1 MNDLLEDYQKF
12 VDSTT
17 SAESKKDRLARLNT
31 AAIGICA
38 EGGEFAEIVKK
49 ILFQGK
55 PLTEGSMIHMKKELG
70 DVMWYIVQGC
80 YGLDISLESVI
91 LENIKK
97 LEARY
102 PYGFEA
108 IRSENREVEDI

>member
-1 MNDLLEDYQKF
+1 
-12 VDSTT
+12 
-17 SAESKKDRLARLNT
+17 
-31 AAIGICA
+31 
-38 EGGEFAEIVKK
+38 
-49 ILFQGK
+49 
-55 PLTEGSMIHMKKELG
+55 
-70 DVMWYIVQGC
+70 MWYIAQGC